1 MKRNGMREEVWLVV
15 TALTLRLRDLL
26 MSVLVW
32 VIKAARLFAV
42 AYRIGRVV
50 RFRSEASDKS

>member
-1 MKRNGMREEVWLVV
+1 MREEVWLVV